1 MHALQNS
8 SVLDCRL
15 KPLLGRMGA
24 EVGATAV
31 VHEIL
36 RSQALSRSTF
46 ETSLL
51 NNEQLDTFVNLL
63 ARTQYNKEL
72 LRVLA
77 LACSRGDM
85 TMRSN
90 QNYIASRVLDPCD
103 RILVP
108 RPSRRLV
115 LESYRS
121 SVSVRRVV
129 LADGNYAGYP
139 KWWVSCCLA
148 RTEDI

>member
-1 MHALQNS
+1 
-8 SVLDCRL
+8 
-15 KPLLGRMGA
+15 MGA

-36 RSQALSRSTF
+36 RSQALTSSSF
-46 ETSLL
+46 EASLL
-51 NNEQLDTFVNLL
+51 NNNHLDTFVNLL

-77 LACSRGDM
+77 LACSRGVM

-90 QNYIASRVLDPCD
+90 QNYIASRVLDA
-103 RILVP
+103 RYHVLIP
-108 RPSRRLV
+108 RPRQRLA

-121 SVSVRRVV
+121 SVSVRRVM

-139 KWWVSCCLA
+139 KWLVVSLLVLA
-148 RTEDI
+148 LLAHIPLQAV